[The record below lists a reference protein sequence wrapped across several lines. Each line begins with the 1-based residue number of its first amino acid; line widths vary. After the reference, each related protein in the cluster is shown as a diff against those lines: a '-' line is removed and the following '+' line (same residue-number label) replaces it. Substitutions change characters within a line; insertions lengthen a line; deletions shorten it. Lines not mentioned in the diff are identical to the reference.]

1 MERDGRNVGGPL
13 IHTTLFL
20 IFLERLHIDFHMQ
33 KYEARPDYTIYNC
46 IALINSLIKTRC
58 GFRTNKYRLI
68 WSPLAKTG
76 DGEVKTILQKLT

>member
-46 IALINSLIKTRC
+46 IALVNSLVVKTRC
-58 GFRTNKYRLI
+58 GFRTKNKGQFGV
-68 WSPLAKTG
+68 P
-76 DGEVKTILQKLT
+76 LQKLVMVK